1 MVEFTL
7 GKSSSSDRY
16 ILMNCAGKTEFI
28 GLRNVPDL
36 RVGVSVISLR
46 SAFYY
51 RYYYIYYSQQT
62 IVGEGISS

>member
-1 MVEFTL
+1 MDF
-7 GKSSSSDRY
+7 
-16 ILMNCAGKTEFI
+16 AGKTEII
-28 GLRNVPDL
+28 GFKNVPDL
-36 RVGVSVISLR
+36 RAGASAISLR